1 MTNIR
6 EELAQ
11 KLDKLSTEQLN
22 SVRQFVEF
30 LEYKQQ
36 PVTSETP
43 LTNEDIDR
51 IVESYRKQ
59 NKQRPIGLAQGE
71 FVVPDD
77 FNDPLPNVVSQL
89 TEEPEIANGVRQPG
103 SAIGTL
109 KIVVD
114 DDVHLEDFMEYMP

>member
-11 KLDKLSTEQLN
+11 KLDKLSTGQLN
-22 SVRQFVEF
+22 SVHQFVEF

-59 NKQRPIGLAQGE
+59 NKPLPIGLAQGE

-77 FNDPLPNVVSQL
+77 FNDPLPDEIL
-89 TEEPEIANGVRQPG
+89 DLFEP
-103 SAIGTL
+103 
-109 KIVVD
+109 K
-114 DDVHLEDFMEYMP
+114 

>member
-6 EELAQ
+6 EELAR

-36 PVTSETP
+36 SVITETP
-43 LTNEDIDR
+43 ITNEDIDR

-59 NKQRPIGLAQGE
+59 NKPLPIGLAKGE

-77 FNDPLPNVVSQL
+77 FNDPLPDEIL
-89 TEEPEIANGVRQPG
+89 DLFEP
-103 SAIGTL
+103 
-109 KIVVD
+109 K
-114 DDVHLEDFMEYMP
+114 

>member
-1 MTNIR
+1 MRDCHYKAMTNIR

-11 KLDKLSTEQLN
+11 KLDKLSTEQLD

-30 LEYKQQ
+30 LEYKQK

-59 NKQRPIGLAQGE
+59 NKTRPIGLAKGE

-77 FNDPLPNVVSQL
+77 FNDSLPDEIL
-89 TEEPEIANGVRQPG
+89 DLFEP
-103 SAIGTL
+103 
-109 KIVVD
+109 K
-114 DDVHLEDFMEYMP
+114 

>member
-22 SVRQFVEF
+22 SVCQFVEF

-36 PVTSETP
+36 SVTRETP
-43 LTNEDIDR
+43 ITNEDIDR

-59 NKQRPIGLAQGE
+59 NKPLPIGLAKGE

-77 FNDPLPNVVSQL
+77 FNDPLPDEIL
-89 TEEPEIANGVRQPG
+89 DLFEP
-103 SAIGTL
+103 
-109 KIVVD
+109 K
-114 DDVHLEDFMEYMP
+114 